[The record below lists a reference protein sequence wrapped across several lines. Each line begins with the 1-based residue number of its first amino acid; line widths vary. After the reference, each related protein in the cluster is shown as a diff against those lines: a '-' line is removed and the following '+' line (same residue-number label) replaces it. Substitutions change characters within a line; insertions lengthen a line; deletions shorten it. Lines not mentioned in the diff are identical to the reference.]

1 MSQDGRTAL
10 RTLLLCQ
17 GVLVAGL
24 ALSFP
29 FMTLYLHQ
37 RRGLPMG
44 LTGLSVSLSVVAT
57 AVGQGL
63 GGELSDLWGC
73 KRVMTLSLAGRV
85 VLTALMALAIA
96 LSWPVWAI
104 SALLVSAGFCGS
116 FYDPAVRAWI
126 AVEHPAGGRVRAYG
140 LLRVASNAAWAVGP
154 AVGGF
159 MAGASYAL
167 MFGATSALCLVC
179 LVFLVWVVPDS
190 PAARTGEGFGW
201 GAVAS
206 VAGDARFLEFS
217 LLSVAAAAVMS
228 QLVAPLSVH
237 ATTHGGLTEPQ
248 VGLLFALNGGL
259 VVLLQRAATGVIS
272 SRALTSAA
280 ALGCLLY
287 AAGWSWMGFARG
299 WPLFAAA
306 MTVVTLGEIVVS
318 PSLQA
323 LAANLAPDRLR
334 GRYIGFHGLMQQLG
348 TALGP
353 LLGGLGQQHLGGRW
367 IPAPWLAI
375 GAVAALSGW
384 GFSCLG
390 RHLGPAEQ
398 GLQPLEVI

>member
-1 MSQDGRTAL
+1 MTKSGRTAL

-44 LTGLSVSLSVVAT
+44 MTGLAVSLSVVAT
-57 AVGQGL
+57 ALGQGL

-73 KRVMTLSLAGRV
+73 KRVMTASLAGRV

-96 LSWPVWAI
+96 LSWPVFAVV
-104 SALLVSAGFCGS
+104 SLLVCSGFCGS

-126 AVEHPAGGRVRAYG
+126 ASEHPADGRVRAYG
-140 LLRVASNAAWAVGP
+140 LLRVATNAAWAVGP
-154 AVGGF
+154 AVGGL
-159 MAGASYAL
+159 MAATSYAL
-167 MFGATSALCLVC
+167 MFGVTAALCLIC
-179 LVFLVWVVPDS
+179 LCLLVWVVPHA
-190 PAARTGEGFGW
+190 PAPRTGEGFDW

-206 VAGDARFLEFS
+206 VSRDRRFLEFCA
-217 LLSVAAAAVMS
+217 LSVAAAAVMS

-237 ATTHGGLTEPQ
+237 ATAHGGLTEPQ

-259 VVLLQRAATGVIS
+259 VVLLQRAATRMIS
-272 SRALTSAA
+272 ARTLTSAA
-280 ALGCLLY
+280 ALGCLFY
-287 AAGWSWMGFARG
+287 AAGWSGMGFARG
-299 WPLFAAA
+299 WVLFAAA
-306 MTVVTLGEIVVS
+306 MTVVTLGEIVIS

-323 LAANLAPDRLR
+323 LAANMAPDRAR
-334 GRYIGFHGLMQQLG
+334 GRYIGFHGLMTQLG

-353 LLGGLGQQHLGGRW
+353 LLGGLGQEHLGGRW
-367 IPAPWLAI
+367 VPAPWLAA
-375 GAVAALSGW
+375 GALSTFAGW
-384 GFSCLG
+384 GFYRLG
-390 RHLGPAEQ
+390 RLLGPAEQ
-398 GLQPLEVI
+398 GLNPLEVS

>member
-1 MSQDGRTAL
+1 MMKSGRTAL

-44 LTGLSVSLSVVAT
+44 LTGLALGLAMAAT

-73 KRVMTLSLAGRV
+73 KRVMALSLAGRV

-96 LSWPVWAI
+96 LAWPVFMVV
-104 SALLVSAGFCGS
+104 ALLVAAGFAGS

-126 AVEHPAGGRVRAYG
+126 AHEHPAVGRARAYG
-140 LLRVASNAAWAVGP
+140 LLRVAANAAWAVGP
-154 AVGGF
+154 AVGGL
-159 MAGASYAL
+159 MAGTSYAF
-167 MFGATSALCLVC
+167 MFAATSALCLLC
-179 LVFLVWVVPDS
+179 LILLVWVVPEA
-190 PAARTGEGFGW
+190 PAARVGEGFGW
-201 GAVAS
+201 WAMVS
-206 VAGDARFLEFS
+206 VRKDGRFLEFS
-217 LLSVAAAAVMS
+217 LLTVAAAVVMS
-228 QLVAPLSVH
+228 QLVGPLSVH
-237 ATTHGGLTEPQ
+237 ATSHGSLSEAQ

-259 VVLLQRAATGVIS
+259 VVLLQRAATRAIS
-272 SRALTSAA
+272 AKTLTTAS
-280 ALGCLLY
+280 ALGCLFY
-287 AAGWSWMGFARG
+287 AAGWSWTGFARG
-299 WPLFAAA
+299 WPLLAVG
-306 MTVVTLGEIVVS
+306 MTVVTFGEIVLS

-323 LAANLAPDRLR
+323 LAANLAPENLR
-334 GRYIGFHGLMQQLG
+334 GRYIGFQGLMNQIG

-353 LLGGLGQQHLGGRW
+353 LLGGLGQEHLAGRW
-367 IPAPWLAI
+367 APAPWLAV
-375 GAVAALSGW
+375 GVLATLAGW
-384 GFSCLG
+384 GFFRLG

-398 GLQPLEVI
+398 GLQTLEVL